1 MQTQLVNFTI
11 PKKILVQVDSLARKE
26 ARSRSEL
33 FREAIR
39 SYLKEQTSKD
49 WDFER
54 IKQAATRIN
63 LNEKEAFRLV
73 EKVRKTLPLNQ

>member
-11 PKKILVQVDSLARKE
+11 PKKILVQVDTLAQKE

-39 SYLKEQTSKD
+39 SYLNEQTTKD
-49 WDFER
+49 WDFEK
-54 IKQAATRIN
+54 IKQAAARIN
-63 LNEKEAFRLV
+63 LNEKGAFRLV
-73 EKVRKTLPLNQ
+73 EKVRKTLPINQ